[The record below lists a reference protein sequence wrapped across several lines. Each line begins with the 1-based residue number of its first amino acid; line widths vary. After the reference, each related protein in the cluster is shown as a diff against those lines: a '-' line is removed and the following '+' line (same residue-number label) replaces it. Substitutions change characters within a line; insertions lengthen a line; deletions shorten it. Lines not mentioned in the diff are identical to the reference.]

1 MAQLPG
7 INKVNWHQVGG
18 ITKPGRHLYTFG
30 WLTISAEDISI
41 WEQYPNAVF
50 TLVSARTDGDS
61 SAEEYRLGTFELR
74 QPHALVKPL
83 PHSSPGRNARR
94 TVRADRHDA
103 SDQPLKALTYRA

>member
-1 MAQLPG
+1 MTQLPG

-18 ITKPGRHLYTFG
+18 ITQPGRHLYTFG

-50 TLVSARTDGDS
+50 TLVSARTEGDS

-74 QPHALVKPL
+74 
-83 PHSSPGRNARR
+83 
-94 TVRADRHDA
+94 
-103 SDQPLKALTYRA
+103 